1 MCQNNYFKWCYMK
14 FTWVFFFFKYKSCT
28 IVSFPHKTDFLSV
41 YCTIGHMN
49 NSIFLGSLNMIQP
62 YELCPHWN
70 HNKYQV
76 IAYQTNIRRHSE
88 SWRIPWW
95 TLQPIVHPFF
105 FILQNWTLFLNL
117 RCGTSHTSVSL
128 AFS

>member
-1 MCQNNYFKWCYMK
+1 MPKQLFQMMLH
-14 FTWVFFFFKYKSCT
+14 VIHLGFFFFKYKSCT

-41 YCTIGHMN
+41 YCTIDHMN

-62 YELCPHWN
+62 YELCLHWN

-76 IAYQTNIRRHSE
+76 IAYQTNIRRHSSRDE
-88 SWRIPWW
+88 YRGEYCNQLYI
-95 TLQPIVHPFF
+95 LFF
-105 FILQNWTLFLNL
+105 LIFQNWTLFLNL
-117 RCGTSHTSVSL
+117 RCGTSHASVSL